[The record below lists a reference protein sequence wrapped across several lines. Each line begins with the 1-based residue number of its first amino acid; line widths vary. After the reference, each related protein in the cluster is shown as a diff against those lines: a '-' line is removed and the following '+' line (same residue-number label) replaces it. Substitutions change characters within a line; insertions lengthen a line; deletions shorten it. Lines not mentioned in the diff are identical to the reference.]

1 MHSRRDALRK
11 LALLGAATAF
21 APWLAR
27 ADNQTEPQRP
37 PPDQFGPRL
46 PLREFGLTG
55 MQVTILAVGGSHVG
69 RPSEAE
75 AERIIEAAIACGIRT
90 FDTAQVYQGGGSE
103 ERYGKFLTPKY
114 RERVQIFTKTM
125 ATDART
131 ARNHLEG
138 SLRRMKTDM
147 IDLWQMHDISSPDD
161 VDNRLRGGVLDEMLK
176 TKSEGKVRHLGF
188 TGHVNW
194 RAHAHI
200 LKQTDAFESCLM
212 PINVADPSYESF
224 IEHILPTL
232 VERRMGVQAMK
243 TLAAGDFLRGR
254 GGLGPIIPDLISIEE
269 ALGFVWSLPVSTLV
283 SGMGR
288 EAHVR
293 ENAGYAARFVPY
305 DEAKRQALVERVSE
319 PGSTGKLEGNFK
331 QQGLGGG

>member
-1 MHSRRDALRK
+1 
-11 LALLGAATAF
+11 
-21 APWLAR
+21 
-27 ADNQTEPQRP
+27 
-37 PPDQFGPRL
+37 
-46 PLREFGLTG
+46 
-55 MQVTILAVGGSHVG
+55 MQVTMLAVGGSHVG

-75 AERIIEAAIACGIRT
+75 AERIVEAAIECGIRT
-90 FDTAQVYQGGGSE
+90 FDTAQLYQNGGSE

-114 RERVQIFTKTM
+114 REHVQIFTKTM

-131 ARNHLEG
+131 ARGHLEG
-138 SLRRMKTDM
+138 SLRRMKTDV
-147 IDLWQMHDISSPDD
+147 IDLWQMHDISSPED
-161 VDNRLRGGVLDEMLK
+161 VDQRLRGGVLDEMLK
-176 TKSEGKVRHLGF
+176 AKAEGKVRHIGF

-200 LKQTDAFESCLM
+200 LEETDVFESCLM

-224 IEHILPTL
+224 IDHIVPTL

-254 GGLGPIIPDLISIEE
+254 GGLAPIIPDLISIEE

-283 SGMGR
+283 SGMAR

-293 ENAGYAARFVPY
+293 ENASYAARFVPY
-305 DEAKRQALVERVSE
+305 DEAKRRELVGRVAE
-319 PGSTGKLEGNFK
+319 PGRTGKLEGNFK
-331 QQGLGGG
+331 KQGLGGG